1 MISSVFCPII
11 GWFHTSPNPISEAE
25 DAEIVGFES
34 LDLSLEIGFPLSTN
48 CCTERKK
55 RSIKETK
62 TVKICNLQVIVML
75 GCSLV

>member
-11 GWFHTSPNPISEAE
+11 GWFRTSPNHISEAE

-48 CCTERKK
+48 CCTEGKK
-55 RSIKETK
+55 
-62 TVKICNLQVIVML
+62 KIYKRNKDSKDL
-75 GCSLV
+75 